1 MTQAHI
7 DALGWI
13 PVAAVFVAQWTG
25 SDRVWVVCNVLFALY
40 HTFLTRL
47 PPLAI
52 CAFVLTLISLWRIYR
67 DKHVKKP
74 RKTL

>member
-13 PVAAVFVAQWTG
+13 PVASVFVAQWTG

-52 CAFVLTLISLWRIYR
+52 CAFVLTLISLYRIYR
-67 DKHVKKP
+67 GKNNV
-74 RKTL
+74 T

>member
-1 MTQAHI
+1 MTQTYI

-13 PVAAVFVAQWTG
+13 PVASVFVAQWTG

-52 CAFVLTLISLWRIYR
+52 CAFVLTLISLYRIYR
-67 DKHVKKP
+67 GKNNA
-74 RKTL
+74 T

>member
-25 SDRVWVVCNVLFALY
+25 SDRVWVVFAIY
-40 HTFLTRL
+40 HTFVTHLT
-47 PPLAI
+47 PLAV
-52 CAFVLTLISLWRIYR
+52 CAVVLTLISLWRIHR
-67 DKHVKKP
+67 SKHVK
-74 RKTL
+74 

>member
-1 MTQAHI
+1 MTQTHI

-13 PVAAVFVAQWTG
+13 PVASVFVAQWTG

-52 CAFVLTLISLWRIYR
+52 CAFVLTLISLYRIYR
-67 DKHVKKP
+67 GKNNA
-74 RKTL
+74 T

>member
-1 MTQAHI
+1 MTQTHI

-13 PVAAVFVAQWTG
+13 PVASVFVAQWTG

-47 PPLAI
+47 QPLAV
-52 CAFVLTLISLWRIYR
+52 CAVVLTLISLYRIYR
-67 DKHVKKP
+67 GKHAH
-74 RKTL
+74 KTL

>member
-13 PVAAVFVAQWTG
+13 PVASVFVAQWTG

-40 HTFLTRL
+40 HTS
-47 PPLAI
+47 
-52 CAFVLTLISLWRIYR
+52 IS
-67 DKHVKKP
+67 
-74 RKTL
+74 